1 MGLDVIKHYLNN
13 DKNNGV
19 FLYIH
24 DNHKSRSIT
33 VSEIDETLSNEN
45 ILVIIEPF
53 EKAINLN
60 YVTLI
65 EPYGNSFLK

>member
-13 DKNNGV
+13 DKSNGV

-53 EKAINLN
+53 EKAVNLN

-65 EPYGNSFLK
+65 EPYGN

>member
-13 DKNNGV
+13 DKNNGI

-53 EKAINLN
+53 EKAVNLN

-65 EPYGNSFLK
+65 EPYGN

>member
-1 MGLDVIKHYLNN
+1 MGLDVIKHYFNN

-53 EKAINLN
+53 EKAVNLN

-65 EPYGNSFLK
+65 EPYGN

>member
-13 DKNNGV
+13 DKNNSV

-53 EKAINLN
+53 EKAVNLN

-65 EPYGNSFLK
+65 EPYGN

>member
-33 VSEIDETLSNEN
+33 VSEIDEILSNEN

-53 EKAINLN
+53 EKAVNLN

-65 EPYGNSFLK
+65 EPYGN

>member
-65 EPYGNSFLK
+65 EPYGN

>member
-24 DNHKSRSIT
+24 DNYKSGSIT
-33 VSEIDETLSNEN
+33 VSQIDETLSNEN
-45 ILVIIEPF
+45 ILVVTAPF
-53 EKAINLN
+53 EKAVNLN

-65 EPYGNSFLK
+65 EPYEN

>member
-45 ILVIIEPF
+45 SLVIIEPF

-65 EPYGNSFLK
+65 EPYGN

>member
-1 MGLDVIKHYLNN
+1 MGLDVINHYLNN

-53 EKAINLN
+53 EKAVNLN

-65 EPYGNSFLK
+65 EPYGN